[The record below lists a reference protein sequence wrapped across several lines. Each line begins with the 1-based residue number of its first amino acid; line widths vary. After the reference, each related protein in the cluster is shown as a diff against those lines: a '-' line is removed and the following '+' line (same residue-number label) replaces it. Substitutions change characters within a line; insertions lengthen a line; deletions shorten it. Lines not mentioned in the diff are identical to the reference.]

1 MLEPLARA
9 LRAADATAAAATLD
23 DEVTLRV
30 AVHDQPF
37 PGARAARAILD
48 VVLDGPLHDI
58 EPAEH
63 LATTPAGSS
72 GTTGS
77 AGSGGTAGEGAE
89 VLTFTAGV
97 AGYPGRA
104 DGLLLA
110 RRAES
115 GRIGD
120 LTVFLRPL
128 AALSAL
134 ADEMGRRMG
143 GPRPDGLTR

>member
-1 MLEPLARA
+1 MLEPLGRA

-23 DEVTLRV
+23 DDVILRV

-37 PGARAARAILD
+37 PGAQAARAILD

-58 EPAEH
+58 EPGEH
-63 LATTPAGSS
+63 LTTTSAGTAGSP
-72 GTTGS
+72 GS
-77 AGSGGTAGEGAE
+77 AGGEVE

-110 RRAES
+110 RRADS

-143 GPRPDGLTR
+143 GPHPDGLT